1 MGAERVRQAI
11 GQTTIG
17 TDSGGKLT
25 VKVSAVACT
34 TDHASHSA
42 ETIYSLA
49 DEALYQVREQGRNMV
64 VIARQ
69 GTS

>member
-1 MGAERVRQAI
+1 M
-11 GQTTIG
+11 T
-17 TDSGGKLT
+17 
-25 VKVSAVACT
+25 VSAVACT
-34 TDHASHSA
+34 TDHATHSA

-49 DEALYQVREQGRNMV
+49 DEALYQVREQGRNMA

>member
-1 MGAERVRQAI
+1 MGAERVRQAV

-17 TDSGGKLT
+17 TNSGGKLT

-34 TDHASHSA
+34 TDHASQSA
-42 ETIYSLA
+42 ETIYRLA
-49 DEALYQVREQGRNMV
+49 DEALYQVREQGRNRV
-64 VIARQ
+64 VIAIQ